1 LRLVDNAVII
11 LGTTLADTIIMHPT
25 MGFSLPTFLAN
36 FKILLIKPHPD
47 SEVEFWHVG
56 NLTACGTSPSQG
68 EV

>member
-1 LRLVDNAVII
+1 MWVRLRHSVPVRETDISRSRSRDRVTERRVIFR
-11 LGTTLADTIIMHPT
+11 A
-25 MGFSLPTFLAN
+25 
-36 FKILLIKPHPD
+36 KPHPD

>member
-1 LRLVDNAVII
+1 MEVQGARFRVSGGI
-11 LGTTLADTIIMHPT
+11 LHQGRETSATESSLTGRGTAER
-25 MGFSLPTFLAN
+25 A
-36 FKILLIKPHPD
+36 KPHPD

>member
-1 LRLVDNAVII
+1 MDSRD
-11 LGTTLADTIIMHPT
+11 GDPK
-25 MGFSLPTFLAN
+25 SQ
-36 FKILLIKPHPD
+36 LIAIHKPHPD

>member
-1 LRLVDNAVII
+1 MEIQSARIAVLAVPGPVRSILRGNWL
-11 LGTTLADTIIMHPT
+11 LAD
-25 MGFSLPTFLAN
+25 
-36 FKILLIKPHPD
+36 KPHPD